1 MQRIR
6 AGLIS
11 IQQGKR
17 RRKKESNWGLR
28 WKLRFAPSRS
38 GNSSSLVFKQP
49 KILTEQ
55 RRLHIKR
62 ISGFLDSKCLNRNNR
77 NHGSISGEG
86 YISSSISGPPLSLA
100 ISCSLLLYLCDKQFG
115 SLWTRS
121 ELIHFSHL
129 QLKNQSIL
137 LWAEAH
143 IALLILLW
151 SIMN

>member
-17 RRKKESNWGLR
+17 RGKKESNWGLR
-28 WKLRFAPSRS
+28 WKLWFAPSRS
-38 GNSSSLVFKQP
+38 GNSTSLVFKQP

-100 ISCSLLLYLCDKQFG
+100 LAVLRALSLCRIVWF
-115 SLWTRS
+115 
-121 ELIHFSHL
+121 
-129 QLKNQSIL
+129 
-137 LWAEAH
+137 
-143 IALLILLW
+143 
-151 SIMN
+151 IMNQIWTDLFLPLTTESIYFTLGWGSHCSFNSSLVNNELK